1 MKKIES
7 YTFGMGDRFG
17 AQGRAQLE
25 AILAA
30 RKQDIDVYPVWNKS
44 FREHGIVGTEPC
56 SLRAEADEAVK
67 ALGWEGSYY
76 VDADHIRIETVDAFI
91 PGSNFFTLD
100 VADYVGKA
108 PAQTELDAWLKS
120 LQPHIGSLDIDG
132 LDAPLEVGEE
142 AARAAAAKY
151 LTAIVEAGR
160 LYRHIEAKK
169 GRDNFVT
176 EVSIDETDQPQ
187 TPADLFYLLS
197 MMAQQGIPVQ
207 TVAPKFTGR
216 FNKGVDYVGDLK
228 QFEKEF
234 HADLCI
240 IRFAVKTF
248 GLPESL
254 KISVHSGS
262 DKFSLYPI
270 IRRLI
275 REHGAGLHVKTAGT
289 TWLEEVIAL
298 ARADGEALQIA
309 KEIYATSLA
318 RYDELAAP
326 YATVIDIDKAKLP
339 SAEEVNDWSSEQF
352 VAALEHDQSNPGYNP
367 NLRQLIHV
375 GFKVAAEMG
384 ERYQNALREN
394 AELIGAG
401 VRDNLL
407 KRHLL
412 PIFG

>member
-30 RKQDIDVYPVWNKS
+30 RKQNIDIYPVWNKS
-44 FREHGIVGTEPC
+44 FREHTIVGTEPS
-56 SLRAEADEAVK
+56 SLRVEADDAVK
-67 ALGWEGSYY
+67 ALGWSGSYY
-76 VDADHIRIETVDAFI
+76 VDADHIRLETVDGFI
-91 PGSNFFTLD
+91 DGSNFFTLD
-100 VADYVGKA
+100 VADFVGKA
-108 PAQTELDAWLKS
+108 PDAAALEAWLKYVEPYLGQ
-120 LQPHIGSLDIDG
+120 LQIDG
-132 LDAPLEVGEE
+132 LEQPLSISRADAE
-142 AARAAAAKY
+142 AAAAKY
-151 LTAIVEAGR
+151 LHAIVEAGK

-169 GRDNFVT
+169 GKDNFVT
-176 EVSIDETDQPQ
+176 EVSIDETDQAQ
-187 TPADLFYLLS
+187 SPADLFYLLS
-197 MMAQQGIPVQ
+197 MMAQQGIPAQ

-216 FNKGVDYVGDLK
+216 FNKGVDYVGNLE

-270 IRRLI
+270 IKRLI

-298 ARADGEALQIA
+298 ARADGDALQIA
-309 KEIYATSLA
+309 KEIYAQSLA
-318 RYDELAAP
+318 HFDELTAP
-326 YATVIDIDKAKLP
+326 YATVIDIDKSKLP
-339 SAEEVNDWSSEQF
+339 SAEEVSKWTAAQY

-375 GFKVAAEMG
+375 GFKVAAKMG
-384 ERYQNALREN
+384 ERYQNALRDN

-407 KRHLL
+407 KRHIL
-412 PIFG
+412 PIFA